1 MSFKTRVEDY
11 LGTTYA
17 DTTAL
22 DNWLTSEG
30 RKLVDLVPLSKA
42 EKYIASVSDS
52 GSGAGANITDYR
64 VINAH
69 KSGIGAKRINASE
82 YSRVSNAN
90 SIYYADANSP
100 MFYINNNKG
109 YILPGGGTFLAISK
123 GSIANNDSSFVIPE
137 LEEALVLGTAI
148 KAVLGFIASRIT
160 SINGYSID
168 SVAKPV
174 VPSSP
179 SFTYTDVTYGSD
191 VSYTDAEYTHAVYT
205 NALIDTISATTI
217 ESLGTAPTYTK
228 QVTPAS
234 FGVATTLISTDEDV
248 ELANAELGKIKT
260 QLEQYQMELYNEL
273 NKFNGDSL
281 EYNAELQKKIQ
292 QAQLDQQRLIAQT
305 QSQIELNKFNA
316 QQAIQTLLAN
326 ENAES
331 NVDATNKAKTLET
344 AVFNKSKSI
353 EVDII
358 NKSKE
363 LERQIVE
370 YANKLQVY
378 QSEIGQYQAD
388 IGKAIQEYTA
398 KIQGKSS
405 EIQGY
410 IPLLQT
416 LKNEYNE
423 IIQTFINS

>member
-1 MSFKTRVEDY
+1 MSFKTRIEDY

-22 DNWLTSEG
+22 DGWLTSEG
-30 RKLVDLVPLSKA
+30 RKLVDLVPLNKA
-42 EKYIASVSDS
+42 EKYVTSVTDA
-52 GSGAGANITDYR
+52 GSGTGADITNYR

-123 GSIANNDSSFVIPE
+123 GSIANNDSAFVIPE
-137 LEEALVLGTAI
+137 LEEALVIGTAF
-148 KAVLGFIASRIT
+148 KCVLNYIAT
-160 SINGYSID
+160 ALQSINSYSID
-168 SVAKPV
+168 DVTAPNA
-174 VPSSP
+174 PTSP

-191 VSYTDAEYTHAVYT
+191 ISYTDAEYTHAIYT
-205 NALIDTISATTI
+205 NALIDTISSTTI
-217 ESLGTAPTYTK
+217 EALATAPTYTK

-234 FGVATTLISTDEDV
+234 FATVNTLISTDEDV

-273 NKFNGDSL
+273 NKFNAETT

-305 QSQIELNKFNA
+305 QLQVDLNKSNA
-316 QQAIQTLLAN
+316 QQAVQTLLAN
-326 ENAES
+326 AQADS
-331 NVDATNKAKTLET
+331 NVDAINKAKAMEV
-344 AVFNKSKSI
+344 AIFNKSKSI

-358 NKSKE
+358 NESKE
-363 LERQIVE
+363 LERQLAE
-370 YANKLQVY
+370 YSSKLQSY
-378 QSEIGQYQAD
+378 QSD
-388 IGKAIQEYTA
+388 IGKYQTDVTKAIQEFTS
-398 KIQGKSS
+398 KIQGKSA
-405 EIQGY
+405 EISGY
-410 IPLLQT
+410 VPLLQS
-416 LKNEYNE
+416 LKSEYNE